1 MNKFAHSKN
10 QGTMNTLQIHQK
22 TALCLLAFLVFNV
35 WAIAQITTKPYI
47 NPGNPA
53 SAITNPPWIEIYTTA
68 NLAGTKYEFRGNRTN
83 IELPNSNL
91 YSFRV
96 QPGYIAYLTNCN
108 NDLQTEEI
116 YRGEVSN
123 YNKKICNIRF
133 AAIADAYVSFH
144 GISTPIH
151 NNDCRRVFG
160 SVKVSV
166 QERTPSGQILPCP
179 MSYHHG
185 RGVPAGLFEA
195 TIYQNANA
203 NTTSFQ
209 NQYVQ
214 NFDGRVIPTLDQ
226 FTYLAAGRTEIAG
239 ATFIVSEAALRE
251 NRVFVTVTT
260 MLGSAH
266 KSHDLASD
274 FSSNIR
280 MPAPIIHRMG
290 YHEFNGRNSTVALG
304 PYQAVGS
311 PDSNIAASGGI
322 YKQFRVHLSKLRNI
336 R

>member
-1 MNKFAHSKN
+1 
-10 QGTMNTLQIHQK
+10 MNTLQIHQK
-22 TALCLLAFLVFNV
+22 TILFLIAFLISNGLAF
-35 WAIAQITTKPYI
+35 AQIKKPSDLI
-47 NPGNPA
+47 FTNPNPA
-53 SAITNPPWIEIYTTA
+53 AAIINAPRIEIFTTG
-68 NLAGTKYEFRGNRTN
+68 NLVGTKYEFRGSRTN
-83 IELPNSNL
+83 IELPSSAV

-96 QPGYIAYLTNCN
+96 QPGYIVYLTNCN

-116 YRGEVSN
+116 YRGEVNN

-133 AAIADAYVSFH
+133 APISNAYVTFH

-151 NNDCRRVFG
+151 NNDCKRVFG
-160 SVKVSV
+160 SIKVSV
-166 QERTPSGQILPCP
+166 QERTSSGEMVPCP

-185 RGVPAGLFEA
+185 RGVNAGFYEA

-209 NQYVQ
+209 NQYLY

-239 ATFIVSEAALRE
+239 ATFIVSATALSE

-266 KSHDLASD
+266 KSNDLASD
-274 FSSNIR
+274 FSSNVR
-280 MPAPIIHRMG
+280 MPAPIIQRIG
-290 YHEFNGRNSTVALG
+290 YHEFNGTLLDIFKNTVFSSFQCL
-304 PYQAVGS
+304 
-311 PDSNIAASGGI
+311 
-322 YKQFRVHLSKLRNI
+322 
-336 R
+336 

>member
-1 MNKFAHSKN
+1 
-10 QGTMNTLQIHQK
+10 MNTLQIHQK
-22 TALCLLAFLVFNV
+22 TTLLLLTFLISNV
-35 WAIAQITTKPYI
+35 LAIAQLSTIPYDNSA
-47 NPGNPA
+47 NPGA
-53 SAITNPPWIEIYTTA
+53 AITNPPRIDIYTTS

-83 IELPNSNL
+83 IELPNSTV

-96 QPGYIAYLTNCN
+96 QAGYIAYLTNCN

-116 YRGEVSN
+116 YRGEVNN

-133 AAIADAYVSFH
+133 APISDAFVSFH

-160 SVKVSV
+160 SIKVSM
-166 QERTPSGQILPCP
+166 QERTNSGQMVPCP
-179 MSYHHG
+179 MSYRHG
-185 RGVPAGLFEA
+185 RGVPSGLFEA
-195 TIYQNANA
+195 IIYQNANA
-203 NTTSFQ
+203 NTASFQ
-209 NQYVQ
+209 NQYVR
-214 NFDGRVIPTLDQ
+214 NFDGRVIPTFDQ
-226 FTYLAAGRTEIAG
+226 FTYLAAGSAEIAG
-239 ATFIVSEAALRE
+239 ATFIVSAAALRE

-266 KSHDLASD
+266 KSNDLADD

-280 MPAPIIHRMG
+280 MLEPIIHRMG
-290 YHEFNGRNSTVALG
+290 YHEFNGRNSTVVLG
-304 PYQAVGS
+304 PYQASGS
-311 PDSNIAASGGI
+311 RDGSAITASGGI